1 MNKVLIILF
10 AATLGGCGAGHEL
23 VTNTSSILDA
33 IIDTGVGVINTTT
46 EGVTRT
52 SDVVT
57 GEE

>member
-10 AATLGGCGAGHEL
+10 AAALSSCGAGHEL
-23 VTNTSSILDA
+23 VSNTGNILDA
-33 IIDTGVGVINTTT
+33 IIDTGVGVITTT
-46 EGVTRT
+46 TDGVTRT